1 MGNIKAEEAMREL
14 TLMLLYLSR
23 FTQREKFHEAT
34 DFYAWKGYDFD
45 ILNELDDADYIR
57 QGNHPSRSKSVYIT
71 ESGMEQAKE
80 LFDVLRELDDIG
92 AKKVYA
98 RCPNKDGVGLAVY
111 NRLLRAAGFQVV
123 KL

>member
-57 QGNHPSRSKSVYIT
+57 QGNHPSRSKSVIV
-71 ESGMEQAKE
+71 A
-80 LFDVLRELDDIG
+80 V
-92 AKKVYA
+92 
-98 RCPNKDGVGLAVY
+98 PWNKAIFILGGRVTM
-111 NRLLRAAGFQVV
+111 NR
-123 KL
+123 